1 MQLLPGPVDFSKGI
15 FSTSERNSWG
25 LHNKKLMTQF
35 SLCLCLNWDT
45 SIFLKKGL
53 KFESYF
59 LLTPQVGNFL
69 QHRLLGLVWNS
80 VTEYFPSMH
89 EVLNSVFRTKKKKK
103 NKINQPTNQTNKPIG
118 APNWPSRVWG
128 GRAFRKEWEKC
139 LCYWPFGSPMDPH
152 DVKDY
157 ISTIFVAQDPSVD
170 PK

>member
-1 MQLLPGPVDFSKGI
+1 MRRDGFPCSLSWDKVGSAVVFHQCLHFSNPTPSVRGKWFLWKSDLKQVQLLPGPVDFSKGI

-103 NKINQPTNQTNKPIG
+103 KK
-118 APNWPSRVWG
+118 
-128 GRAFRKEWEKC
+128 
-139 LCYWPFGSPMDPH
+139 
-152 DVKDY
+152 
-157 ISTIFVAQDPSVD
+157 
-170 PK
+170 